1 MGKEDRRM
9 NNLRAVVV
17 VGLLAALVGFG
28 VMALV
33 MRNRDG
39 QQPRTP
45 QQGATAVEHMS
56 AERAGAPAE
65 SSAQAGNAGTQ
76 AAPRPT
82 ADEATTFFE
91 ELLGAEDTRAG
102 TTASGAPR
110 NLWAT
115 IVNVTI
121 RLTLAA
127 LLAAML
133 AFRPRRFSLHFKRN
147 LFVAQTQIL
156 LAVVASALMMIVG
169 DSAAR
174 AFGIF
179 AAVSLVRFRTNIRD
193 PKEITVLLVSLGIGL
208 ATGVGRWELAMILA
222 FFVLLLLWAL
232 EYRESELVTRS
243 MELTVKTSDVDA
255 TQAMLL
261 GIFRKY
267 DFNSEIRQLDRPDGE
282 GEMGCIVYNV
292 EMSPIVSTD
301 RISNEILSADPQH
314 IDSVEWDQ
322 QKDPSRF
329 LQ

>member
-1 MGKEDRRM
+1 
-9 NNLRAVVV
+9 V
-17 VGLLAALVGFG
+17 
-28 VMALV
+28 
-33 MRNRDG
+33 
-39 QQPRTP
+39 
-45 QQGATAVEHMS
+45 
-56 AERAGAPAE
+56 
-65 SSAQAGNAGTQ
+65 
-76 AAPRPT
+76 
-82 ADEATTFFE
+82 TFFE
-91 ELLGAEDTRAG
+91 EMLGAEDTRAPAADTG
-102 TTASGAPR
+102 IRPT
-110 NLWAT
+110 LWAT
-115 IVNVTI
+115 TVNVTI

-133 AFRPRRFSLHFKRN
+133 AFRPRRFALLFKRN

-232 EYRESELVTRS
+232 EYRESELTFRL
-243 MELTVKTSDVDA
+243 MELTVRTRDVDA

-261 GIFRKY
+261 SLFKKY
-267 DFNSEIRQLDRPDGE
+267 NFNSEIRQLDRPDGE
-282 GEMGCIVYNV
+282 EELGCIVYNV
-292 EMSPIVSTD
+292 EMSPLVSTD
-301 RISNEILSADPQH
+301 RISNEILGVDPQH
-314 IDSVEWDQ
+314 VDSVEWDQ

>member
-9 NNLRAVVV
+9 NNLRVIII

-28 VMALV
+28 IMALV
-33 MRNRDG
+33 MRDRG
-39 QQPRTP
+39 EQPQP
-45 QQGATAVEHMS
+45 QAASSAEGATAQQ
-56 AERAGAPAE
+56 PAADTSRQTE
-65 SSAQAGNAGTQ
+65 TPATRP
-76 AAPRPT
+76 APRPT

-91 ELLGAEDTRAG
+91 QMLGAEDTRTGGETAAG
-102 TTASGAPR
+102 VPR

-133 AFRPRRFSLHFKRN
+133 AFRPRRFALLFKRN

-232 EYRESELVTRS
+232 EYRESELTFRL
-243 MELTVKTSDVDA
+243 MELTVKTRDVDA

-261 GIFRKY
+261 GLFRKY
-267 DFNSEIRQLDRPDGE
+267 NFNSEIRQLDRPDGE
-282 GEMGCIVYNV
+282 DELGCIVYNV
-292 EMSPIVSTD
+292 EMSPLVSTD
-301 RISNEILSADPQH
+301 RISNEILSVDPQH
-314 IDSVEWDQ
+314 VDSVEWDQ